1 MHLTVMN
8 QAALPLVRSWAA
20 RSWRHGRGGTV
31 VVAQSWWHSRGGTV
45 LVVRCWW
52 YGAGGTVLVVRS
64 WWKGMASFRRYPGR
78 PLRLTSLPPGCAG
91 APSPELVCRDR
102 GGCYRAEV
110 RDRIDGWGRRR
121 LNPCRFRRLNP
132 CRLRRRAAACL
143 NGSMGIIGTMG
154 PMSKSLRWWR
164 AGKPSRRSV
173 AACIWIERRCA
184 SSPARVA
191 LKRSAAIGSDRHAR
205 GARGAH
211 AGALSLPRRIYG
223 HLNSRRQEGC
233 EDGAVVLQRDP
244 RAGVS
249 RPLGYRGSARPA
261 RR

>member
-1 MHLTVMN
+1 LPPARGPAHPCTRDAPDGDEPGRTSVGTV
-8 QAALPLVRSWAA
+8 LGGTVVAA
-20 RSWRHGRGGTV
+20 RSWWHSRGGTV
-31 VVAQSWWHSRGGTV
+31 VVAQS
-45 LVVRCWW
+45 WW

-191 LKRSAAIGSDRHAR
+191 LKRSAAIGSHRQRSARARRTR
-205 GARGAH
+205 GAR
-211 AGALSLPRRIYG
+211 R
-223 HLNSRRQEGC
+223 
-233 EDGAVVLQRDP
+233 
-244 RAGVS
+244 
-249 RPLGYRGSARPA
+249 RPLAPA
-261 RR
+261 TDLWPPQ